1 MARLEAEK
9 TAVAEVLESEEVN
22 DIKNEVEKKKKRM
35 KLETS
40 GSTGQI
46 TQSLLNQ
53 DKDSNS
59 ILRL

>member
-1 MARLEAEK
+1 MARLETEK

-22 DIKNEVEKKKKRM
+22 DIKNEDEKKKKRM